1 MNPQEKF
8 IVKFMI
14 IEIAILVLF
23 GIFLLTYSLVIRP
36 LQGELMLNLF
46 MIVLLGVVIIG
57 LIGEYIHKRR
67 FKLERV
73 NIINLFKSSTIF
85 VKFLVVFC
93 FIGLAIVGISVFVNV
108 FSSIFFKSE
117 SLSKNLDAL
126 SDFGIY
132 LFAFTVIPFFFMKG
146 KEKNNSK

>member
-8 IVKFMI
+8 IVKIMI
-14 IEIAILVLF
+14 IEIAILASF
-23 GIFLLTYSLVIRP
+23 GIFLLIYSLVIRS

-46 MIVLLGVVIIG
+46 MIVLLGIAIIG
-57 LIGEYIHKRR
+57 LISEYIYKRR
-67 FKLERV
+67 YKLERV
-73 NIINLFKSSTIF
+73 NIINFFKSSTIY

-93 FIGLAIVGISVFVNV
+93 FIGLTIIGISAYVNV

-117 SLSKNLDAL
+117 SLSTNLNAL
-126 SDFGIY
+126 RDFGIY
-132 LFAFTVIPFFFMKG
+132 LFAFAVIPFFFMKG